1 MKKIIL
7 LTWATDG
14 IWKLLAYKLA
24 GEWHTLYLHG
34 RNEKKLQDIVADIHS
49 ETHNTEIF
57 SCVADFSDLDSVKN
71 MTQKLLQEL
80 SHVDI
85 VINNA
90 WIFKTQHEQTA
101 QWYDIRFVVNYL
113 APYLLTHDILP
124 LLKNSESPRVIN
136 LSSAAQ
142 APVSLDALLWKVQL
156 WASEAYAQSK
166 LALTMW
172 SFDFAKNNPDII
184 TIAVN
189 PGSLLNTK
197 MANEAYG
204 QHWSSADKG
213 RDILY
218 DLALWEKYQNDS
230 WKYYDNDSGMF
241 TEAHSDA
248 YDQDKIWNLII
259 TTEQLMD
266 VWNF

>member
-1 MKKIIL
+1 MKKTIL

-24 GEWHTLYLHG
+24 DGWHTLYLHG
-34 RNEKKLQDIVADIHS
+34 RNEKKLQDIVSDIQS

-80 SHVDI
+80 SHIDI

-90 WIFKTQHEQTA
+90 WIFKTQHEQTT
-101 QWYDIRFVVNYL
+101 QWYDVRFVVNYL

-124 LLKNSESPRVIN
+124 LLKKSENPRVIN

-172 SFDFAKNNPDII
+172 SFYFAKNNLDII

-197 MANEAYG
+197 MANEVYG

-218 DLALWEKYQNDS
+218 NLALWEEHENDS
-230 WKYYDNDSGMF
+230 WKYFDNDSGRF
-241 TEAHSDA
+241 AEAHSDT
-248 YDQDKIWNLII
+248 YNFDKIEDLISN
-259 TTEQLMD
+259 TER
-266 VWNF
+266 FIH